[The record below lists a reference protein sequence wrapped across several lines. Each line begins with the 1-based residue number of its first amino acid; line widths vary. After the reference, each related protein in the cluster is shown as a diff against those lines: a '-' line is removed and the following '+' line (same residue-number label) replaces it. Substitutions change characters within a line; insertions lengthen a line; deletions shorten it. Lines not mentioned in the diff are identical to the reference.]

1 MTSSSGE
8 RVEQYNSVT
17 RDSSVER
24 PQVQVV
30 SSNPLDN
37 LDFSSQEFRAGVD
50 NLAAS
55 LKVLSF
61 QVHHTCKGLTLES
74 HYHSSN

>member
-1 MTSSSGE
+1 MD
-8 RVEQYNSVT
+8 QYNSVT
-17 RDSSVER
+17 RASTGTSEER

-74 HYHSSN
+74 HYHYHSSN

>member
-1 MTSSSGE
+1 M
-8 RVEQYNSVT
+8 EQYNAVT
-17 RDSSVER
+17 RDSTSSSEER

-55 LKVLSF
+55 LKVRLL
-61 QVHHTCKGLTLES
+61 VK
-74 HYHSSN
+74 SSLWKASQLFISSD